1 MNFDTIQIF
10 LLPLCG
16 FSYEESQNFSLD
28 ELNGLWEKGQVTRY
42 ELSGF
47 LQDVNDD
54 TLVDNANNWIVAHGL
69 AETDVKPARGAMSKN
84 RT

>member
-1 MNFDTIQIF
+1 MNLDTIQVF

-28 ELNGLWEKGQVTRY
+28 ELNRLWEKGRVTRY
-42 ELSGF
+42 DLPGF

-54 TLVDNANNWIVAHGL
+54 MLVDNANNWIVAHGL
-69 AETDVKPARGAMSKN
+69 PETDVKPVRKAM
-84 RT
+84 